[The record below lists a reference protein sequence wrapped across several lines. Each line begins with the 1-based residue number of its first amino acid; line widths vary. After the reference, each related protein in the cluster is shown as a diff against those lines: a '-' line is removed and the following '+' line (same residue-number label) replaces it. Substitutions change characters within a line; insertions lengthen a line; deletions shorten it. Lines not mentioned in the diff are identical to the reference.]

1 MHHGMGRH
9 QQHAGMRHGGQ
20 HGGGKHGKGRH
31 EKYEQVVKRL
41 DLIEARL
48 ARIEAMLE
56 SMMRR

>member
-1 MHHGMGRH
+1 MGRH